1 MLSFLEIV
9 TFEFEY
15 VKLAFNE
22 ITLLLNIATTSLA
35 SSPITMTLPV
45 STLPTNA
52 ALFATTILAFAILV
66 IDAPVFTFANAL
78 LTIKW
83 LLFVTETTD
92 LIEELTEIRSLGN
105 KNVVNDVPFPVN
117 TFDPAIFAVP
127 DRTVFELEFAVP
139 IFKKSMY
146 EVNSTALSYESYLLF
161 AVQSTLETTG
171 CMSAACIFLA
181 PTISRYN

>member
-52 ALFATTILAFAILV
+52 ALFATTTLAFATLV

-78 LTIKW
+78 LTIK
-83 LLFVTETTD
+83 
-92 LIEELTEIRSLGN
+92 
-105 KNVVNDVPFPVN
+105 
-117 TFDPAIFAVP
+117 
-127 DRTVFELEFAVP
+127 
-139 IFKKSMY
+139 
-146 EVNSTALSYESYLLF
+146 
-161 AVQSTLETTG
+161 
-171 CMSAACIFLA
+171 
-181 PTISRYN
+181 